1 MSLKS
6 FAKNLWRSSFSSQ
19 LSRQLSL
26 WVLLGIFGVE
36 VAIFIP
42 SAYRRKHE
50 QLDSLAM
57 ASQSAVDALTMADWD
72 PRTFASHLPQL
83 KQQAPLLTGRLY
95 QSNGQLVS
103 EFGENS
109 DRLTFR
115 PAPHT
120 KLHYDKPWRYD
131 IGRSIQ
137 LQDGNYYLV
146 LSYDATSVYQDL
158 INFTWRVS
166 GLVVLISLSVTGMM
180 MGIIGRR
187 LIRPILLLQADV
199 RQAGMAIAQGKSDST
214 FFRSTAYKPQN
225 ELQEVI
231 QAFFSSHQT
240 VVETIALRQQS
251 EADLRHTAQQLS
263 TTLSDLKQA
272 QAQLIHTEKMSS
284 LGQLGAGFAHEVNN
298 PINFISANLDYVDRY
313 SQDLLQLVDAYQD
326 ERPREQIQ
334 GQILDM
340 ELEFL
345 REDLPNL
352 IQSMK
357 NGAVRIRDL
366 VAGFR
371 NFVRLDESDL
381 KPANIHEGLDN
392 TLMLL
397 TDRLAVNQYRSNI
410 SIDRQYGNV
419 PDISCYPG
427 QLNQVFFHI
436 LANAIEGIDRLA
448 QMATRDYGIRIVTQ
462 MVGDRLQVEILDNGM
477 GIESEIVLKV
487 FDPFFTTK
495 DVGAGTGLGLTNSY
509 QIINDVHGG
518 TLMIDSLP
526 KEKTVVTIALPNL
539 KPHRL

>member
-1 MSLKS
+1 M
-6 FAKNLWRSSFSSQ
+6 
-19 LSRQLSL
+19 
-26 WVLLGIFGVE
+26 LLGIFGVE

-57 ASQSAVDALTMADWD
+57 TSQSAVDALKIADWE
-72 PRTFASHLPQL
+72 PQTFARHLPQL
-83 KQQAPLLTGRLY
+83 KQQAPLLAGRLY

-103 EFGENS
+103 AFGENS
-109 DRLTFR
+109 DRLTFT
-115 PAPHT
+115 PAPQT
-120 KLHYDKPWRYD
+120 KLHYGKPWRYD
-131 IGRSIQ
+131 IGRNIQ

-146 LSYDATSVYQDL
+146 LSYDATSVYWDL

-166 GLVVLISLSVTGMM
+166 GLVVLISLSVTVMM

-199 RQAGMAIAQGKSDST
+199 RQAGMAIAQGESDST
-214 FFRSTAYKPQN
+214 FRSTAYKTQN

-251 EADLRHTAQQLS
+251 ETNLRQTAQQLS
-263 TTLSDLKQA
+263 TTLCDLKQA
-272 QAQLIHTEKMSS
+272 QAQLIHREKMSS

-313 SQDLLQLVDAYQD
+313 SQDLLHLVDAYQD
-326 ERPREQIQ
+326 ERPSEEIQ
-334 GQILDM
+334 GQILAM

-345 REDLPNL
+345 REDMPNL
-352 IQSMK
+352 IRSMK

-381 KPANIHEGLDN
+381 KLANIHEGLDN

-397 TDRLAVNQYRSNI
+397 TDRLAANQYRSDI
-410 SIDRQYGNV
+410 TIDRQYGNI

-448 QMATRDYGIRIVTQ
+448 QREMRDYGIRIVTQ
-462 MVGDRLQVEILDNGM
+462 MVGDRLQVEILDNGV
-477 GIESEIVLKV
+477 GIESEIILKV

-518 TLMIDSLP
+518 TLTIDSLP
-526 KEKTVVTIALPNL
+526 KEKTVVMMVLPSL
-539 KPHRL
+539 KLERA